1 MLRLKTILD
10 WMNAHEYLKTH
21 LLLKGGTAINLTIFD
36 LPRLSVNIDMDFVP
50 NLPREDML
58 QARESISGIIKAYM
72 ASEGYAFFAGIIE
85 EKAFPEIIKQYNS
98 GGKTAAYDYIRSNYG
113 IRHPY
118 FVINRIKECGKYSY
132 NTDTDQFSETF
143 TTTGDNV
150 FMDLDELCSRPVISE
165 VCATKSV
172 TDSRPAAMEKLVRE
186 LISDR
191 LLTLSRYITM
201 DSSTR
206 MILIDQTSLLLI
218 FITGVGQF

>member
-1 MLRLKTILD
+1 MGKT
-10 WMNAHEYLKTH
+10 
-21 LLLKGGTAINLTIFD
+21 
-36 LPRLSVNIDMDFVP
+36 
-50 NLPREDML
+50 
-58 QARESISGIIKAYM
+58 
-72 ASEGYAFFAGIIE
+72 IIE

-132 NTDTDQFSETF
+132 NTDTDHFSETF

-206 MILIDQTSLLLI
+206 MILIDQTSLSADGYQI
-218 FITGVGQF
+218 VTH